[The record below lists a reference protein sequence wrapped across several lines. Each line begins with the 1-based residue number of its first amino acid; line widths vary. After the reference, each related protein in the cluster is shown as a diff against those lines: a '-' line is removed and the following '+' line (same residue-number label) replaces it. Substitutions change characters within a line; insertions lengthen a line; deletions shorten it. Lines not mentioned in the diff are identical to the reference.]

1 VDALNFGIDTH
12 GAEREGE
19 GNSTYIR
26 NLTRSLLALEPAV
39 TPLSWIV
46 YRFFHVEP
54 VRLDQDPLADA
65 THDPDRDP
73 YDSNSAIP
81 TLLFDRDRE
90 RLARA
95 CPGLVVRD
103 VQRFS
108 SVAYPLSGAS
118 GRGAYFLPTL
128 VTPMLRLDRV
138 LERAL
143 GRLMA
148 FRLLAVLEKV

>member
-1 VDALNFGIDTH
+1 LNFGIDTH

-26 NLTRSLLALEPAV
+26 NLTRALLALEPAV

-46 YRFFHVEP
+46 DRFFHVEP

-73 YDSNSAIP
+73 FDPNSAIA
-81 TLLFDRDRE
+81 TLLFGRDRE

-95 CPGLVVRD
+95 CSGLVVRD

-108 SVAYPLSGAS
+108 LVAYPLSGAGFRS
-118 GRGAYFLPTL
+118 RSLLAPAL
-128 VTPMLRLDRV
+128 VTPMLRWTRH
-138 LERAL
+138 
-143 GRLMA
+143 
-148 FRLLAVLEKV
+148 